1 MTASVILWSNAL
13 AALLFAGLAL
23 SQLRSAGQTLPRRAF
38 LSALVATALWC
49 LAIAGIGP
57 VDIVCRLLES
67 MRNAAWLGF
76 MFALIRRNPDVPAR
90 RAVAGMYG
98 VVLAVIL
105 AGVVLAVIDEA
116 VGHDTLETLIM
127 ARLILRAMVAIGAL
141 LLVHHLYAV
150 VAPAARGGVRLVV
163 VALAAMW
170 SVDLLLAATSYLHH
184 PLPLQLLAV
193 RGVTMA
199 SLAPLFALAV
209 QRGGDWQLQV
219 SRTIA
224 WQSLALGG
232 LTLYGLA
239 MACATSVLATLGGS
253 HAQLWQTAFI
263 FGTTTASLTLLSST
277 WLRAWLKVK
286 LAKHL
291 FRHRYDYRAEWLR
304 FTATL
309 GAPESGAAPLSE
321 RVVKALADLT
331 DSPAGLLLVP
341 AGTGMAAAAGW
352 NWVPPMTDGGESLQ
366 RYLTDGD
373 RIVEF
378 DSVRAG
384 TAPAAEAAAIPGW
397 LLGGESWALVPLTHA
412 GRLQGAIVL
421 ARPPIDRALD
431 WEDFD
436 LLRVAGQQAASYLAE
451 ARAQDALAQAARF
464 DEFNRRFAFILHD
477 IKNLVSQLTLV
488 ARNAERHADNPAFR
502 ADMIATLQ
510 DSAGR
515 MNDLLARLSQH
526 NTGRGEPPRAVA
538 LAPLGQRL
546 AARWRSARPVTVRG
560 DATAVADPVRL
571 EQLLAHLIQNAIDA
585 SPAEAPVL
593 LTFGHD
599 YGAALAEVTDQ
610 GCGMSAAFIRDQ
622 LFQPFVS
629 TKAGG
634 FGIGAFEARQLA
646 EAMDGTLTVTS
657 REGVGTTVRVILP
670 LASAP
675 SMAAAPVLEHA
686 A

>member
-13 AALLFAGLAL
+13 AALLFAAMAL

-38 LSALVATALWC
+38 LCALVATALWC

-67 MRNAAWLGF
+67 ARNAAWLGF

-90 RAVAGMYG
+90 RAIAAIYGVVVAVIVAGM
-98 VVLAVIL
+98 
-105 AGVVLAVIDEA
+105 VLAVIDEA
-116 VGHDTLETLIM
+116 VGHDTLEALVMT
-127 ARLILRAMVAIGAL
+127 RLVLRAMVAIGAL
-141 LLVHHLYAV
+141 LLVHHLYMV

-170 SVDLLLAATSYLHH
+170 SVDLLLAAAGYMTH

-193 RGVTMA
+193 RGVIVA
-199 SLAPLFALAV
+199 CVAPLFALAV

-219 SRTIA
+219 SRTVA

-239 MACATSVLATLGGS
+239 MAGATSMLATLGGGQ
-253 HAQLWQTAFI
+253 AQLWQTAFI

-277 WLRAWLKVK
+277 WLRAWVKVK

-309 GAPESGAAPLSE
+309 GAPEGAAPLAE

-341 AGTGMAAAAGW
+341 AGAGMAAAAGW
-352 NWVPPMTDGGESLQ
+352 NWAPPVTDGGETLQ
-366 RYLTDGD
+366 RYLTDGE
-373 RIVEF
+373 RIVEL
-378 DSVRAG
+378 DTVRAG
-384 TAPAAEAAAIPGW
+384 TAPPDEIAAMPAW
-397 LLGGESWALVPLTHA
+397 LLVEESWAMVPLAHA

-421 ARPPIDRALD
+421 ARPPIDRSLD

-436 LLRVAGQQAASYLAE
+436 LLRVAGRQAASYLAE

-488 ARNAERHADNPAFR
+488 ARNAERHADNPDFR

-538 LAPLGQRL
+538 LAPLGARL
-546 AARWRSARPVTVRG
+546 AARWRTARPVTVRG
-560 DATAVADPVRL
+560 DAMAQADPTRL
-571 EQLLAHLIQNAIDA
+571 EQLLAHLLQNAIDA
-585 SPAEAPVL
+585 SPADAPVL
-593 LTFGHD
+593 LTLGQD
-599 YGAALAEVTDQ
+599 GDAAFAEVTDS
-610 GCGMSAAFIRDQ
+610 GCGMSAAFVRDQ
-622 LFQPFVS
+622 LFHPFVS

-646 EAMDGTLTVTS
+646 EAMNGTLIVTS
-657 REGVGTTVRVILP
+657 REGEGTTVRVVLP
-670 LASAP
+670 IAP
-675 SMAAAPVLEHA
+675 ALPHAHRLDRAA
-686 A
+686 